1 MSEQTRGIVM
11 AFCGILVLALN
22 VIEAVDRGAT
32 AWNLVTIATG
42 AFLLFYGV
50 AVISARGAPAGPE
63 PGQPELLRRRVGT
76 ASGPTRARG
85 GSRPG
90 AAPRR

>member
-1 MSEQTRGIVM
+1 MSEQGRGIVM
-11 AFCGILVLALN
+11 AFCGVLVLALN

-50 AVISARGAPAGPE
+50 AVISR
-63 PGQPELLRRRVGT
+63 
-76 ASGPTRARG
+76 SGR
-85 GSRPG
+85 S
-90 AAPRR
+90 

>member
-1 MSEQTRGIVM
+1 MSASVRGIVM
-11 AFCGILVLALN
+11 ATCGILVLALN

-50 AVISARGAPAGPE
+50 AVISR
-63 PGQPELLRRRVGT
+63 
-76 ASGPTRARG
+76 SGRT
-85 GSRPG
+85 
-90 AAPRR
+90 